1 MTDDKLVYDVDLAS
15 DVKLL
20 ASMNPDVT
28 FLNGDLK
35 KRLYNDISDDC
46 LVRVG
51 KIIGSLKITSIDV
64 IDSKFLGKVFGV
76 K

>member
-1 MTDDKLVYDVDLAS
+1 MTDDKLIYDVDLAS

-20 ASMNPDVT
+20 ASMNPDVE
-28 FLNGDLK
+28 FLDNNLK
-35 KRLYNDISDDC
+35 KRLFNDIDGNS

-51 KIIGSLKITSIDV
+51 KVIGSLKIVSIDV
-64 IDSKFLGKVFGV
+64 IDSTFLGKVFEG